1 MRIQT
6 EIKADVNGRE
16 FIPKLIF
23 SLREREKQRGGFM
36 WGTLAKDSNPH
47 TLKTSSDVFM
57 PFLDFKERKKSLAEG
72 NLNLL

>member
-1 MRIQT
+1 
-6 EIKADVNGRE
+6 
-16 FIPKLIF
+16 
-23 SLREREKQRGGFM
+23 M

-57 PFLDFKERKKSLAEG
+57 PFVDFKERKKSLAEG